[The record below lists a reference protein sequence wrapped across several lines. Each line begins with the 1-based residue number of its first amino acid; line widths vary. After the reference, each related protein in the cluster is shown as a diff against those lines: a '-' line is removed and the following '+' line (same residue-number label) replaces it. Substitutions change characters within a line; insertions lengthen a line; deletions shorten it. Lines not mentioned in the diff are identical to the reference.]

1 MVDFAS
7 GLMSFA
13 TGVVKGG
20 IEQQRRR
27 DAREL
32 GIIEAAEE
40 DAATEVGILIE
51 EARKELQEEQNLFN
65 ATAKNQLNNFN
76 KIAVE
81 YKNTPE
87 LLDDLN
93 VLAVSRPDLFQG
105 TDINAIRD
113 NVKAYFTEGETIT
126 PQSPAFKQ
134 FEADYGVG
142 ATGSSVFTSQM
153 DAYNA
158 KVRSNMANLVGANST
173 KLLLDEYIP
182 AGSQIR
188 DRTLE
193 KYNEGRVGREDFLGT
208 VGQFTGADVTAM
220 PTAKADYAGMA
231 GFRTPADITSPFETD
246 SEYQIAKL
254 VFEAQGDRFSTENSL
269 LDYYVNG
276 TWKTDLERLDQ
287 VNPELSS
294 QLRTQAAGN
303 AMKSVMAGQELT
315 AETMAQAEFAIA
327 EAIKLPSEQKTKA
340 LDNIKNQIQDE
351 DVLNEIA
358 ARGGAVNFASLYDEV
373 PMSMTS
379 FENMEDVQLPQG
391 LTMPPKKFLEK
402 RGKRTTKIN
411 PEYTEWLSNNKDA
424 WNNYLDNIRKIEPEK
439 YVGGTTKQ
447 IQQGKVPISPEWN
460 KWNAAYGDILKI
472 GNV

>member
-20 IEQQRRR
+20 IEQQKRR

-32 GIIEAAEE
+32 GIIEAAEV
-40 DAATEVGILIE
+40 DASTEVGTIIE
-51 EARKELQEEQNLFN
+51 QARQELKDSQDVFN
-65 ATAKNQLNNFN
+65 ATSKNQIKNWNQ
-76 KIAVE
+76 IASE
-81 YKNTPE
+81 YGDE
-87 LLDDLN
+87 FRDDLS

-105 TDINAIRD
+105 NDLSKIRD
-113 NVKAYFTEGETIT
+113 NVKAFFTEGQTIT
-126 PQSPAFKQ
+126 PESAAFKQ
-134 FEADYGVG
+134 FETDYGVG
-142 ATGSSVFTSQM
+142 ATGSSVFSSQM

-182 AGSQIR
+182 ASSQIR

-208 VGQFTGADVTAM
+208 VGQFTGADVT
-220 PTAKADYAGMA
+220 TAPAPKADYAGMA
-231 GFRTPADITSPFETD
+231 GFTTPADITSPFETD

-287 VNPELSS
+287 VNPELSG

-303 AMKSVMAGQELT
+303 AMKSVMAGQELNAQT
-315 AETMAQAEFAIA
+315 IAEAEFAISM
-327 EAIKLPSEQKTKA
+327 AIKMTSDQKTAA
-340 LDNIKNQIQDE
+340 LNKIKNSIQDE
-351 DVLNEIA
+351 DTLNEIA
-358 ARGGAVNFASLYDEV
+358 QGSGFLNFDSLYDEA
-373 PMSMTS
+373 PMPATS
-379 FENMEDVQLPQG
+379 FENMEDEQLPQG

-402 RGKRTTKIN
+402 KGKKTTKIN

-424 WNNYLDNIRKIEPEK
+424 WNNYLDNIRKMEPQK
-439 YVGGTTKQ
+439 RIGGTPKQ
-447 IQQGKVPISPEWN
+447 IEQGKAPINPEWN
-460 KWNAAYGDILKI
+460 KWNDAYGDILKI